1 MSKIKLEDKN
11 VKDKIAIDSKLSI
24 LVTSGDGKKE
34 SKYDIVKDEN
44 GNYRYDTV
52 VKECITTSNNST

>member
-1 MSKIKLEDKN
+1 MARIKLEDRT

-34 SKYDIVKDEN
+34 SKYDII
-44 GNYRYDTV
+44 
-52 VKECITTSNNST
+52 KE